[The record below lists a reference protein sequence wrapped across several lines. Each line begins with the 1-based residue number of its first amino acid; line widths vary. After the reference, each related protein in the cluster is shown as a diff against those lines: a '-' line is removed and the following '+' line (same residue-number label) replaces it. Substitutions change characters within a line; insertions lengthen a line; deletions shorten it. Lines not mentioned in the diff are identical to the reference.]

1 MRDTGR
7 DTWACRLVGGSQG
20 PHKAHYSETGAGCQC
35 ASPGFAAHITVG
47 SDMHSLAAAGAA
59 FLLAVLWF
67 DLMFDVQTRKCPGD
81 LLPPEVLA
89 SISALLPPRHDRSL
103 PDESLVALV
112 MVLTLAAICTGIVQ
126 GVDPR
131 WIGWMSIA
139 LAGSGFVLTITRTA
153 PNAVRL
159 GSARD
164 TAEQQSTLARAIYR
178 DHPSSFARMIVVL
191 GLQLTAR

>member
-1 MRDTGR
+1 MRFARLCRSHNGGFRYAFIRRGGR
-7 DTWACRLVGGSQG
+7 CFPARRAV
-20 PHKAHYSETGAGCQC
+20 
-35 ASPGFAAHITVG
+35 VR
-47 SDMHSLAAAGAA
+47 SD
-59 FLLAVLWF
+59 VRRT
-67 DLMFDVQTRKCPGD
+67 DPQIPGD

-89 SISALLPPRHDRSL
+89 SISAYYRRVTTEAYPINR
-103 PDESLVALV
+103 LVALV
-112 MVLTLAAICTGIVQ
+112 MVLTLAAICAEIVQ

-131 WIGWMSIA
+131 WIGWVSIA
-139 LAGSGFVLTITRTA
+139 LAGSGFVLTITRTV

-178 DHPSSFARMIVVL
+178 DHLSSFARMIVVL